1 MGDFWSDD
9 NVLNFDLV
17 VDYMVVLIVKIF
29 CVVYVLFGYIRYIIY
44 NLKVLKNKKWDVVGG
59 L

>member
-17 VDYMVVLIVKIF
+17 VDYMAVLTVKIL
-29 CVVYVLFGYIRYIIY
+29 CVVHV
-44 NLKVLKNKKWDVVGG
+44 
-59 L
+59 